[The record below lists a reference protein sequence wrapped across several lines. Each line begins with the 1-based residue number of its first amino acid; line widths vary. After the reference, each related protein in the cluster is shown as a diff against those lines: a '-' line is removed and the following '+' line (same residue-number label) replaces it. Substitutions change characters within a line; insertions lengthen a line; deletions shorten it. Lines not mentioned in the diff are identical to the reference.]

1 MTGKHLHELLQA
13 VTDDTLGRAAEVAR
27 AGAHPLL
34 VAVHL
39 GEGANPG
46 ALTHVQP
53 ASQRRCSGRCVTAGE
68 YASQCVY
75 ML

>member
-1 MTGKHLHELLQA
+1 MTGQHLHELLQA
-13 VTDDTLGRAAEVAR
+13 VTDDTLGRAAEVAG

-53 ASQRRCSGRCVTAGE
+53 ARQRRCCQVRHRR
-68 YASQCVY
+68 
-75 ML
+75 